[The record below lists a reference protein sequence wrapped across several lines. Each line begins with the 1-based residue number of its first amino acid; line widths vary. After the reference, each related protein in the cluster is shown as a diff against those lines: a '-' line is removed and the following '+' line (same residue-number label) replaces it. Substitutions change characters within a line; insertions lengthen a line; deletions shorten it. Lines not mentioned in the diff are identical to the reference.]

1 MFPNVRLIIV
11 AMLASMASICCC
23 LGVFAAFRVNHEPF
37 TRSQSSN
44 PPLQLVFGSGAPV
57 VATDAAVA
65 PFGVRFALN
74 VPPAAG
80 PIPTPT
86 PTSHAAME
94 ILAPNAVGTDAGQAA
109 KEETQQDQDS
119 AKDAMRE
126 VAVEAPA
133 EPPPPAAVAMNTGT
147 APDSAASADAKTDTT
162 ANNSTDA
169 KSDTPSDAKTDVKA
183 EANPGAKLNTKPTV
197 NTVPKIA
204 AKPARKVVGRRIARP
219 RRFRRPQTA
228 TAVQSPDLNFTLAPT
243 YQALPQADTQTAPQ
257 AVRRR
262 VVTKRHRPA
271 KAAAIEPTATRQ
283 ANAGR
288 STGTISR

>member
-80 PIPTPT
+80 PVPTPT
-86 PTSHAAME
+86 PASHVAME
-94 ILAPNAVGTDAGQAA
+94 TLAPNAVGTDAGQAT

-119 AKDAMRE
+119 AKDATRK
-126 VAVEAPA
+126 VAVAAPA
-133 EPPPPAAVAMNTGT
+133 DPSPPAAVATDTGT
-147 APDSAASADAKTDTT
+147 APDSAASANAKTDAT
-162 ANNSTDA
+162 ANSSTDA
-169 KSDTPSDAKTDVKA
+169 KSDTPSDATTDAKS
-183 EANPGAKLNTKPTV
+183 EANPGAKLDTKPTV
-197 NTVPKIA
+197 SAAPKIA
-204 AKPARKVVGRRIARP
+204 AKPARKVVVRRVARL
-219 RRFRRPQTA
+219 RRNRRPQAA
-228 TAVQSPDLNFTLAPT
+228 TAVQSPDLNFALAPN

-271 KAAAIEPTATRQ
+271 KAAVIEPTATRQ
-283 ANAGR
+283 AIARR